1 MKMYLGDVPVK
12 ALYTHTDT
20 DEGNITAPD
29 MQSGM
34 IAFAKGV
41 KLTGTGKAFAFAS
54 YGQISTNKA
63 LPVPSIINVIEVSSL
78 TYPVKTNIALSS
90 MKNTNFSTIQKIG
103 VVTINGTAYD
113 ITAQVS
119 NNMLTVGC
127 SKDIS
132 HEEIYGRDALVR
144 V

>member
-54 YGQISTNKA
+54 YGKMSTNKA
-63 LPVPSIINVIEVSSL
+63 WPVPSIINVIEVSSL

-103 VVTINGTAYD
+103 AVTINGTAYD
-113 ITAQVS
+113 ITVQVS
-119 NNMLTVGC
+119 NNMLTIGC

-132 HEEIYGRDALVR
+132 LEVFYGRDEHV
-144 V
+144 

>member
-90 MKNTNFSTIQKIG
+90 MKNTNFSKIQKIG
-103 VVTINGTAYD
+103 AVTINGTAYD

-132 HEEIYGRDALVR
+132 LEVFYGRDEHV
-144 V
+144 

>member
-41 KLTGTGKAFAFAS
+41 KLIGTGKAFAFAS

-63 LPVPSIINVIEVSSL
+63 LPVPSIINFIEVSSL

-103 VVTINGTAYD
+103 AVTINGTEYD

-132 HEEIYGRDALVR
+132 LEVFYGRDEHV
-144 V
+144 

>member
-12 ALYTHTDT
+12 SLYTHTDT
-20 DEGNITAPD
+20 DEGNITAQD

-63 LPVPSIINVIEVSSL
+63 LPVPSIINFIEVSSL

-90 MKNTNFSTIQKIG
+90 MKNTDFSTIQKIG
-103 VVTINGTAYD
+103 AVTINGTAYD

-127 SKDIS
+127 SKDIDL
-132 HEEIYGRDALVR
+132 EVFYGRDEHV
-144 V
+144 

>member
-41 KLTGTGKAFAFAS
+41 KLTGTGKAFAFAF

-78 TYPVKTNIALSS
+78 TYPVKMNIALSS
-90 MKNTNFSTIQKIG
+90 MKNINFSTIQKIG
-103 VVTINGTAYD
+103 AVTINGTAYD

-132 HEEIYGRDALVR
+132 LEVFYGRDEHV
-144 V
+144 

>member
-54 YGQISTNKA
+54 YG
-63 LPVPSIINVIEVSSL
+63 
-78 TYPVKTNIALSS
+78 
-90 MKNTNFSTIQKIG
+90 
-103 VVTINGTAYD
+103 
-113 ITAQVS
+113 
-119 NNMLTVGC
+119 
-127 SKDIS
+127 
-132 HEEIYGRDALVR
+132 
-144 V
+144 

>member
-20 DEGNITAPD
+20 DEGDITAPD

-41 KLTGTGKAFAFAS
+41 KLTGTGKAFAFVS
-54 YGQISTNKA
+54 YGQMSTNKA
-63 LPVPSIINVIEVSSL
+63 WPVPSIINIIEVSSL

-103 VVTINGTAYD
+103 AVTINGTAYD

-127 SKDIS
+127 SKDIGL
-132 HEEIYGRDALVR
+132 EVFCGRDEHV
-144 V
+144 

>member
-12 ALYTHTDT
+12 SLYTHTDT

-63 LPVPSIINVIEVSSL
+63 LPVPSIINFIEVSSL

-90 MKNTNFSTIQKIG
+90 MKNTDFSTIQKIG
-103 VVTINGTAYD
+103 AVTINGTAYD

-127 SKDIS
+127 SKDIDL
-132 HEEIYGRDALVR
+132 EVFYGRDEHV
-144 V
+144 

>member
-1 MKMYLGDVPVK
+1 MKMYLGNVPVK
-12 ALYTHTDT
+12 SLYTHTDT

-63 LPVPSIINVIEVSSL
+63 CPVPSIINFIEVSSL
-78 TYPVKTNIALSS
+78 TYPVKMNIALSS
-90 MKNTNFSTIQKIG
+90 MKNTDFSTIQKIG
-103 VVTINGTAYD
+103 AVTINGTAYD

-127 SKDIS
+127 SKDINL
-132 HEEIYGRDALVR
+132 EVFYGRDEHV
-144 V
+144 

>member
-54 YGQISTNKA
+54 YGHMSTNKA
-63 LPVPSIINVIEVSSL
+63 WPVPSIINVIEVSSL
-78 TYPVKTNIALSS
+78 TYPVKTNIALNS

-103 VVTINGTAYD
+103 AVTINGTAYD

-127 SKDIS
+127 SKDIGL
-132 HEEIYGRDALVR
+132 EVFYGRDEHV
-144 V
+144 

>member
-1 MKMYLGDVPVK
+1 MYLGDVPVK

-78 TYPVKTNIALSS
+78 TYPVKMNIALSS

-103 VVTINGTAYD
+103 AVTINGTAYD

-132 HEEIYGRDALVR
+132 LEVFYGRDEHV
-144 V
+144 

>member
-54 YGQISTNKA
+54 YGQVSTNKA
-63 LPVPSIINVIEVSSL
+63 WPVPSIINVIEVSSL

-103 VVTINGTAYD
+103 AVTINGTAYD

-132 HEEIYGRDALVR
+132 LEVFYGRDEHV
-144 V
+144 

>member
-54 YGQISTNKA
+54 YGQVLTNKA
-63 LPVPSIINVIEVSSL
+63 LPVPSIINFIVVSSL

-103 VVTINGTAYD
+103 AVTINGTAYD

-132 HEEIYGRDALVR
+132 LEVFYGRDEHA
-144 V
+144 

>member
-54 YGQISTNKA
+54 HGQMSTNKA
-63 LPVPSIINVIEVSSL
+63 WPVPSIINFIEVSSL

-90 MKNTNFSTIQKIG
+90 MKNTDFSTIQKIG
-103 VVTINGTAYD
+103 AVTINGTAYD

-127 SKDIS
+127 SKDIDL
-132 HEEIYGRDALVR
+132 EVFYGRDEHV
-144 V
+144 

>member
-78 TYPVKTNIALSS
+78 TYPVKMNIALSS

-103 VVTINGTAYD
+103 AVTINGTAYD

-132 HEEIYGRDALVR
+132 LEVFYGRDEHV
-144 V
+144 

>member
-1 MKMYLGDVPVK
+1 MYLGDVPVK

-54 YGQISTNKA
+54 YGRISTNKA

-78 TYPVKTNIALSS
+78 TYPVKMNIALSS

-103 VVTINGTAYD
+103 AVTINGTAYD

-132 HEEIYGRDALVR
+132 LEVFYGRDEHV
-144 V
+144 